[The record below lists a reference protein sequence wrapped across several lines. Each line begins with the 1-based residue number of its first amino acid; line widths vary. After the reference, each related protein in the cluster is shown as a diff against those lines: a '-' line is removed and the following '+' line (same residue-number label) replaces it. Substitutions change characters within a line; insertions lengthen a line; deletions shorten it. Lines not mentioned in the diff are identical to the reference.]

1 MLRTKRTTTIG
12 LVCASLAATALVGTA
27 PALAG
32 SAAGSS
38 ARLGDVTGL
47 DGVRGFDIG
56 RSGLTVVA
64 EADGTISRVFRVGP
78 RAGKTR
84 AIAKVRKN
92 FIAPAVAVADDNAV
106 WILTAGGEG
115 PTPGLGSLYMKRPGH
130 KKHLVSRVQAW
141 QGKHNPDPFDLEGNA
156 KDSNPFGLASLHD
169 GSVLVADAANNSL
182 LRIWRS
188 GKVRPLARVKP
199 RVVEMPEGFDDPQLP
214 PAGTPMPAES
224 VVTSVAQGPDG
235 AYYIGELRGFPATP
249 GTSEIWRV
257 QPGAKNAVC
266 RPNKPQK
273 GACTRVADGLT
284 SIVSLEAG
292 HRGSLYA
299 AELSKMSWLAIEGE
313 PPAPGSEIGAVIRV
327 ALDRD
332 ARTELSPG
340 KVVLPG
346 EVAVGPKGGVF
357 VSGPV
362 FGPGGI
368 MRVR

>member
-1 MLRTKRTTTIG
+1 MKSTRTITIG
-12 LVCASLAATALVGTA
+12 LACASLAATALVGTA

-32 SAAGSS
+32 SSS

-47 DGVRGFDIG
+47 DSVRGFDIG
-56 RSGLTVVA
+56 RSGMTVVA
-64 EADGTISRVFRVGP
+64 EIDGTVSRVFRVGA

-84 AIAKVRKN
+84 TIAKVKKN
-92 FIAPAVAVADDNAV
+92 FIAPQVAVANDNAV

-115 PTPGLGSLYMKRPGH
+115 PTPGLGNLYLKKPGH
-130 KKHLVSRVQAW
+130 QKHLVSRVQVW

-156 KDSNPFGLASLHD
+156 KDSNPFGLASLPD

-182 LRIWRS
+182 LRIWRN
-188 GKVRPLARVKP
+188 GHVRPIARIKP
-199 RVVEMPEGFDDPQLP
+199 RVVEMPAGFDDPQLP
-214 PAGTPMPAES
+214 PAGTPMPAEA
-224 VVTSVAQGPDG
+224 VATSVAVGPDG

-257 QPGAKNAVC
+257 GPGAKNAVC

-284 SIVSLEAG
+284 SIVSLDAG

-327 ALDRD
+327 ALDRK
-332 ARTELSPG
+332 AQTELSAG

-346 EVAVGPKGGVF
+346 SVAVGPRGGVF

-362 FGPGGI
+362 FGPGGF

>member
-1 MLRTKRTTTIG
+1 MRARRTVTIG
-12 LVCASLAATALVGTA
+12 LACASLTATALVGTA

-32 SAAGSS
+32 SA

-56 RSGLTVVA
+56 ASGRTVVA
-64 EADGTISRVFRVGP
+64 EGDGTISRVFRVGP
-78 RAGKTR
+78 HAGHTR
-84 AIAKVRKN
+84 EIAKVRKN
-92 FIAPAVAVADDNAV
+92 FIAPAVAVADDDAV

-115 PTPGLGSLYMKRPGH
+115 PTRGLGSLYLKKPGH
-130 KKHLVSRVQAW
+130 NKHLVSKVQVW
-141 QGKHNPDPFDLEGNA
+141 QGKHNEDPYDLEDNP
-156 KDSNPFGLASLHD
+156 KDSNPFGIASLHD

-182 LRIWRS
+182 LRVWRN
-188 GKVRPLARVKP
+188 GKVAAIARVKP
-199 RVVEMPEGFDDPQLP
+199 RVVEMPEGYDDPELP
-214 PAGTPMPAES
+214 PAGTKMPAEA
-224 VVTSVAQGPDG
+224 VVTSVAVGPDG

-257 QPGAKNAVC
+257 DPAARDAVC
-266 RPNKPQK
+266 RPTNPQK

-284 SIVSLEAG
+284 SIVALEAG

-327 ALDRD
+327 ALDRK
-332 ARTELSPG
+332 AQTELSPG

-346 EVAVGPKGGVF
+346 AVSVGPKGGVF

-362 FGPGGI
+362 FGPGGF